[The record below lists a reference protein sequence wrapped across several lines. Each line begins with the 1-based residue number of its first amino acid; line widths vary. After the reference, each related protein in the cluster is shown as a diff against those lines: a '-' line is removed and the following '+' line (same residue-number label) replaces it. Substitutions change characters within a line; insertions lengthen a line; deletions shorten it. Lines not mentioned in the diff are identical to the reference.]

1 MVSPSYAEVRGLGL
15 AMAERVAQLDVE
27 VDAGPDADPGEVA
40 EATAALR
47 ELLLQL
53 DVETVEAPASGEA
66 PPGTRSVETMA
77 VGTLIVSLVNS
88 SGLLSSVVAS
98 VQSWVSRLGSH
109 SVKLELD
116 GDVLEVTGISAKEQR
131 ELISHWID
139 RHGDR

>member
-1 MVSPSYAEVRGLGL
+1 MP
-15 AMAERVAQLDVE
+15 ERVAQLDVE
-27 VDAGPDADPGEVA
+27 LDAGPDADPEEVA
-40 EATAALR
+40 EATAQLR
-47 ELLLQL
+47 DLLLQL
-53 DVETVEAPASGEA
+53 DVETVEAPTSGDA

-98 VQSWVSRLGSH
+98 VQSWLSRVGSR

-131 ELISHWID
+131 ELISHWVD